1 MEGVETQRAAAPLV
15 CALFLAAASASLCR
29 VARSEGQSTEVDDSP
44 PLVVLLVPAGEHAD
58 QDELAEALAAQMI
71 DVEARFEIER
81 AKRLPRDAEER
92 YELVAAVAE
101 RTDARVLL
109 WMEPGGEGR
118 IHVHVSEPEGR
129 RVYVETVRA
138 AVGAAGAETAAL
150 VMRGLVETLVRGG
163 RLGAKPPLGVPP
175 PSATERV
182 EAKGEE
188 PGGQAP
194 PVEPRVGRVELAVG
208 YDLEL
213 YEAAPRFVHGLAL
226 GAAVR
231 LGGGLWLLAG
241 YRFRPPLTA
250 TSSSVRVELS
260 SHPFELGL
268 GFRVES
274 DRLRLE
280 IALGSL
286 NDPTTWTVRSLDPNV
301 EPRRGR
307 FRWLSGV
314 TARLALL
321 WRAGEVLIPFVALAA
336 DAVLNDGPS
345 TVGRLDGGK
354 EIVIDPLIV
363 RPHLSVGLAFSAG

>member
-1 MEGVETQRAAAPLV
+1 MEGVETQCGAVKLV
-15 CALFLAAASASLCR
+15 RALFLAAAGVSLCC
-29 VARSEGQSTEVDDSP
+29 VARAEGQSTEADDAP
-44 PLVVLLVPAGEHAD
+44 PLVVLLVPAGEQDD
-58 QDELAEALAAQMI
+58 QDELAEALTAQMS
-71 DVEARFEIER
+71 DVQARFRVER
-81 AKRLPRDAEER
+81 IQRLPRGSDAR
-92 YELVAAVAE
+92 YELVGAVAE
-101 RTDARVLL
+101 RTGAGVLL

-118 IHVHVSEPEGR
+118 IHVHVSEPGGR
-129 RVYVETVRA
+129 RVYVETLRDA
-138 AVGAAGAETAAL
+138 GGDAAGAETAAL

-163 RLGAKPPLGVPP
+163 RLGAEPP
-175 PSATERV
+175 PGAEERV
-182 EAKGEE
+182 EAKGGGPGE
-188 PGGQAP
+188 PSP
-194 PVEPRVGRVELAVG
+194 PVEELIARVELAVG

-241 YRFRPPLTA
+241 YRFRPPMTA
-250 TSSSVRVELS
+250 ASSSVRVELS

-268 GFRVES
+268 GFRTGS

-286 NDPTTWTVRSLDPNV
+286 NDPTTWTVRSLDPDV
-301 EPRRGR
+301 TPRGGR

-314 TARLALL
+314 TARVAVL
-321 WRAGEVLIPFVALAA
+321 WRASEVLIPFVSLSA

-354 EIVIDPLIV
+354 ETVIDPLIV
-363 RPHLSVGLAFSAG
+363 RPHLSLGLAFVAG

>member
-1 MEGVETQRAAAPLV
+1 MEGVETRWGTVTVVRSL
-15 CALFLAAASASLCR
+15 LLAAAGVLLCC
-29 VARSEGQSTEVDDSP
+29 VARAEGPSAEADDSP

-58 QDELAEALAAQMI
+58 QDELAEALAAQLI

-81 AKRLPRDAEER
+81 AERLPRDAEER
-92 YELVAAVAE
+92 YELVGAVAE
-101 RTDARVLL
+101 RTEARVLL

-118 IHVHVSEPEGR
+118 IHVHVSEPGGR
-129 RVYVETVRA
+129 RVYVETVRE

-163 RLGAKPPLGVPP
+163 RLGAKPPP
-175 PSATERV
+175 AAKKRV
-182 EAKGEE
+182 EAKGDE
-188 PGGQAP
+188 PGGQSP
-194 PVEPRVGRVELAVG
+194 SVEPRIGRVELAVG

-213 YEAAPRFVHGLAL
+213 YEVAPRFVHGLAL

-268 GFRVES
+268 GFRVGS

-286 NDPTTWTVRSLDPNV
+286 NDPTTWTVRSLDPEV

-321 WRAGEVLIPFVALAA
+321 WRAGEVLIPFVSLAA

-363 RPHLSVGLAFSAG
+363 RPHLSLGLAFLAG